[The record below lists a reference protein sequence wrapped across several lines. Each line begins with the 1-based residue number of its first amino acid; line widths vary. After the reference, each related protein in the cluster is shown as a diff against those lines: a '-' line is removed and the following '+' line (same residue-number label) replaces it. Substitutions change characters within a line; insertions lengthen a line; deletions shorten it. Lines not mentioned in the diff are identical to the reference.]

1 MNMSVSFKLIALLI
15 AVFFPAVCF
24 AKVDQW
30 SWYYATFV
38 SVNSHK
44 SDIRYGLAEI
54 NIHDGK
60 ITGYLI
66 EEHAPELRIPLSG
79 SISGDHV
86 TIELPTFFPSYTI
99 EFSGKVRSGTYEGCK
114 YEEIRFQYEVPNGET
129 MVMTKNTGD
138 CP

>member
-1 MNMSVSFKLIALLI
+1 MNGKFYIYLLSVIIL
-15 AVFFPAVCF
+15 FFSGYSH

-38 SVNSHK
+38 SVNSHE

-54 NIHDGK
+54 TINNGK

-66 EEHAPELRIPLSG
+66 DNRAPGLRVPLGG
-79 SISGDHV
+79 SISGDDV
-86 TIELPTFFPSYTI
+86 TIELPTFFPSYAI
-99 EFSGKVRSGTYEGCK
+99 EFSGKMRSGAYEDCK
-114 YEEIRFQYEVPNGET
+114 YEEISLQYEVPNGEV
-129 MVMTKNTGD
+129 MVMSKNTGK

>member
-1 MNMSVSFKLIALLI
+1 MNMSIYFKLITVLI
-15 AVFFPAVCF
+15 AVFLPAVCF

-38 SVNSHK
+38 SVNSHE

-54 NIHDGK
+54 TINNGK

-66 EEHAPELRIPLSG
+66 DDRTPELRIPLSG
-79 SISGDHV
+79 SISDDDI
-86 TIELPTFFPSYTI
+86 TIELPTFFPSYAI
-99 EFSGKVRSGTYEGCK
+99 EFSGKFRTGTYEDCK
-114 YEEIRFQYEVPNGET
+114 YEEISLQYEVPNGEI
-129 MVMTKNTGD
+129 MVMSKNTGK